1 MQIRALG
8 NTRLWFIQN
17 KGGKMLEK
25 LKMLLCSGLVAFS
38 VCFVANA
45 EEGFIEDEEI
55 VEQQQP
61 EAAAEE
67 TEEQIADKIS
77 VDALDNYDMSGSL
90 FEKITLLE
98 QDKVVLQLEKE
109 RAQLDLELERLN
121 AEKMK
126 LQMEQDTLSGRAERQ
141 QQELEAA
148 KAQLEA
154 QTEKLKR
161 QKDALEASE
170 VSEAPVVKPVK
181 QEIGQISSRYK
192 VVNIVGVGNQLQA
205 TITEISSGQNRR
217 IAVGKE
223 LDGYIV
229 KSISLNDGIVFEKNG
244 ETESLNIGK

>member
-1 MQIRALG
+1 MQIHALG
-8 NTRLWFIQN
+8 NTKLWFIQN
-17 KGGKMLEK
+17 KGGKMLKK
-25 LKMLLCSGLVAFS
+25 LKMILCSGLVAFS

-45 EEGFIEDEEI
+45 EEEFLEDEEI
-55 VEQQQP
+55 VEEQQS
-61 EAAAEE
+61 AAAEE

-126 LQMEQDTLSGRAERQ
+126 LQMELDTLSGRAERQ

-161 QKDALEASE
+161 QKEALETSE
-170 VSEAPVVKPVK
+170 EQEVKVVKPVK
-181 QEIGQISSRYK
+181 QEVGQISARYK
-192 VVNIVGVGNQLQA
+192 VVNIIGVGNQLQA

-229 KSISLNDGIVFEKNG
+229 KSISLNDGIVLEKDG